1 MNLTPSSEQSLIIES
16 AISFLEET
24 SSMAAIRKA
33 SEEGD
38 GFDRD
43 AWSQIYELGWC
54 HLLLP
59 ESMDGLGLGQIE
71 IALLQEKLGEYLS
84 CTPFFDSAVLS
95 TNILLGIAHNSE
107 ATHQATTALKAIAED
122 QLIVSAAIHSSSI
135 KNPGQVVKVNDGW
148 VLNGTWSHIGSLPFA
163 HKVLLPAQN
172 ELGEHFL
179 FLVDL
184 QTPGC
189 TIEQHLPIDLTQR
202 SGKLLAK
209 DVLLPDS
216 ACLIQTKD
224 KDYLLKSL
232 CLATI
237 GLAAEQVGVAQ
248 KALDLTLNYAHE
260 RAQFGKT
267 IAHFQAVKHR
277 CAEMLVHVESSRSA
291 VYGAACMADTQP
303 SINTLIFYAAQAF
316 VEATKAALFCTEE
329 SIQLHGGMG
338 FTWEFDLHRLLKRA
352 QHNSQ
357 RLQTI
362 SWWQEQ
368 VATLLLDQEK

>member
-24 SSMAAIRKA
+24 SNMVAVRKA

-43 AWSQIYELGWC
+43 AWGQIHELGWC
-54 HLLLP
+54 QLLLP
-59 ESMDGLGLGQIE
+59 ESIDGLGLGQIE
-71 IALLQEKLGEYLS
+71 ITLLQEKLGEYLS

-95 TNILLGIAHNSE
+95 TNTLLNIANSSE
-107 ATHQATTALKAIAED
+107 ANHATTTLAALAQE
-122 QLIVSAAIHSSSI
+122 QLIVSAAFHSSSI
-135 KNPGQVVKVNDGW
+135 KNPGKVTRVSDGW

-163 HKVLLPAQN
+163 HKVLLPAKN
-172 ELGEHFL
+172 ESGEYFL

-189 TIEQHLPIDLTQR
+189 TIEQHLPIDLT
-202 SGKLLAK
+202 LLAK
-209 DVLLPDS
+209 NVALPES
-216 ACLIQTKD
+216 ACLAQSKD

-248 KALDLTLNYAHE
+248 KAFNLTLNYANE

-291 VYGAACMADTQP
+291 VYGAACMADTHP
-303 SINTLIFYAAQAF
+303 SINTLVFYAAQAF